1 MARIMHLR
9 SQLQTLKKGAMSMT
23 DFVVKM
29 KGIVDSLMAAGQT
42 ITELDLVSYVLGGL
56 GQEFDPVIATEAQFL
71 LMSFEARLVQFA
83 TDTTIELPA
92 TSSNV
97 LHRIHKD
104 ELPSNFLREN
114 QGFRRRFKGRGRGK
128 SGMFNNYRPTC
139 QLGGK
144 SGHFATVCY
153 YRYDQS
159 TGDFSGQ
166 QGSTMQVQG
175 NMAQQIEYP
184 SNSTYQVQS
193 SDMSA
198 MIASPS
204 TVMDPNWYVD
214 SGATNHITSDIN
226 NLSINSTYK
235 GNKTLAVGN
244 RQTLPISHVG
254 KSFLP
259 SNISSFPAIYLD
271 NILFIPY

>member
-56 GQEFDPVIATEAQFL
+56 GQEFDPVIATYSLLLTLLLSYQLLHQMFFIEFTKMNCLPIFL
-71 LMSFEARLVQFA
+71 ER
-83 TDTTIELPA
+83 IK
-92 TSSNV
+92 V
-97 LHRIHKD
+97 LEK
-104 ELPSNFLREN
+104 
-114 QGFRRRFKGRGRGK
+114 RFKGRGRGK

-259 SNISSFPAIYLD
+259 FNISSFPAIYLD